1 MNSNIQEDKNKLNNE
16 NLSKENINNNNI
28 LNPNEVNNSDIFENY
43 SNLSED

>member
-1 MNSNIQEDKNKLNNE
+1 MNSNIQEDKNNLNNK
-16 NLSKENINNNNI
+16 NLSNEKINFNHI